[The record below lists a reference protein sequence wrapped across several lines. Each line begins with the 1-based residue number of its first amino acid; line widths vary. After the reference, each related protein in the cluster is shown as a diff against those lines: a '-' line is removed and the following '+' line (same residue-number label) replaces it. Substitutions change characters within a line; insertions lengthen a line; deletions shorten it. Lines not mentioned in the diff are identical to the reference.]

1 MAANSHKQD
10 PTNAEFFRT
19 YMSQIFPGYRLVER
33 LKTDREPL
41 DQELHGM
48 RRRMEDLQGEK
59 ATLIKERDEIR
70 HQIEAIIKTLEDLA

>member
-1 MAANSHKQD
+1 
-10 PTNAEFFRT
+10 
-19 YMSQIFPGYRLVER
+19 
-33 LKTDREPL
+33 
-41 DQELHGM
+41 M